1 VEGRWLWAAIVVGA
15 GAGTLAFVLVDNWT
29 GFSLCAAATVVAL
42 TQLVRILLRKKVK
55 AGDDDVGSGTKRRW

>member
-15 GAGTLAFVLVDNWT
+15 GAGTLAFVLFDNWT

-55 AGDDDVGSGTKRRW
+55 AGDDDVGRDTKRRW

>member
-1 VEGRWLWAAIVVGA
+1 VEGRWLWAAIVVAA

-42 TQLVRILLRKKVK
+42 TQLVRILLRKNVK
-55 AGDDDVGSGTKRRW
+55 PGDGDGGTGKKRRW

>member
-1 VEGRWLWAAIVVGA
+1 MEGKWLWAAIVVAA

-42 TQLVRILLRKKVK
+42 TQLGRILLRKNVRP
-55 AGDDDVGSGTKRRW
+55 GDDDVGGGTKRRW